1 MIIYLNVGDSNHLFL
16 FCKGGYDMQQSSRND
31 AIKGGNRFR
40 IGMSEDIPF
49 NELCELYYKQC
60 KVKGLEE
67 VTIQGYKFAC
77 DYFMKFAGKNLLCS
91 EVDQELINDY
101 ILYLKDRV
109 SDESV
114 NSYQYKISPIIHYGV
129 TRGAVRSEITFYR
142 INTQEIIKDV
152 YTDQELKTLL
162 KKPNKKSFAQ
172 YRTWVIINVLIST
185 GIRAKELRKLLV
197 SSVDLENRVIC
208 LPHTK
213 NKKGRYLPISSTLNE
228 VLQEYLY
235 VRNGTDSE
243 PLFCNIFG
251 EELPRTTLQMSVTKY
266 AKARGVD
273 KYSLHLFRHT
283 FITKCVRKGVSPLLL
298 KRITGH
304 SSMKMLNNYYSFDV
318 SDVVNIADSISP
330 LEEFHKKTMIKVNKK
345 KRGRKSGN

>member
-16 FCKGGYDMQQSSRND
+16 FCKGGYDMPKNSRND
-31 AIKGGNRFR
+31 IKKGATRFR
-40 IGMSEDIPF
+40 VGASEDILF
-49 NELCELYYKQC
+49 SDLCELYYKHC

-67 VTIQGYKFAC
+67 VTLKGYKFAC
-77 DYFMKFAGKNLLCS
+77 DYFMKFAGKELICS
-91 EVDQELINDY
+91 KINQELINDY
-101 ILYLKDRV
+101 ILYLKEKV

-114 NSYQYKISPIIHYGV
+114 NSYQFKLSPIIHYGCD
-129 TRGAVRSEITFYR
+129 RGSVRSEITFYK
-142 INTQEIIKDV
+142 INTQEKIKAI
-152 YTDQELKTLL
+152 YTDHELKLL
-162 KKPNKKSFAQ
+162 LEKPNKKSFAQ

-185 GIRAKELRKLLV
+185 GIRAKELRELLIL
-197 SSVDLENRVIC
+197 SIDLENRVIC

-228 VLQEYLY
+228 VLQEYLF
-235 VRNGTDSE
+235 VRNGVKEE

-251 EELPRTTLQMSVTKY
+251 EKLPRTTLQLSITKY

-273 KYSLHLFRHT
+273 KYLLHLFRHT

-304 SSMKMLNNYYSFDV
+304 TSMKMLNNYYSFDV
-318 SDVVNIADSISP
+318 SDVVDIADSISP

-345 KRGRKSGN
+345 KRGRKNGN